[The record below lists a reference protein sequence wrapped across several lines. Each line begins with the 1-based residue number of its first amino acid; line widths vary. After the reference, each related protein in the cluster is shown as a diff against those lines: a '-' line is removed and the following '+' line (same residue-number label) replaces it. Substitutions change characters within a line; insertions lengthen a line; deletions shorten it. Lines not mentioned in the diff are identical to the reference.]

1 MSNSFSFKTK
11 STVNNDILPIT
22 KENIQEI
29 PIKPIIKH
37 SFNEKAK
44 ENNAIY
50 QDLRKENK
58 TLNQLNKMY
67 NKTKMRNDIFKAKL
81 INNPSFAEDYDRI
94 LEAYNNGVKLDKE
107 TINILEVFNFEPLE

>member
-1 MSNSFSFKTK
+1 MSNIYSFKTK
-11 STVNNDILPIT
+11 FNINNENLPEEPIQNLPT
-22 KENIQEI
+22 K
-29 PIKPIIKH
+29 PKH

-67 NKTKMRNDIFKAKL
+67 NKTKMRNDVFKAKL
-81 INNPSFAEDYDRI
+81 INNPSFVEDYDRI
-94 LEAYNNGVKLDKE
+94 LEAYKNGIKLDKE
-107 TINILEVFNFEPLE
+107 TINILEVFEFEPLE